1 MAPSKPR
8 FYVPQLDGLRFVA
21 FLLVFVHHGPH
32 LSALFAAVPFIARAL
47 EFLEHF
53 GWFGVD
59 LFLVLSAYLITSLL
73 LIEYARH
80 HDISLRGF
88 YLRRILRIWPLY
100 YLMTC
105 IGFFLLPWLG
115 VFASPWVRS

>member
-1 MAPSKPR
+1 MQEGSPKKSRR
-8 FYVPQLDGLRFVA
+8 FYVPQLDGLRFLA

-32 LSALFAAVPFIARAL
+32 WDAVFAPHSTGNRIFS
-47 EFLEHF
+47 FLESY
-53 GWFGVD
+53 GWCGVD

-73 LIEYARH
+73 LIEYQQE

-100 YLMTC
+100 YLMT
-105 IGFFLLPWLG
+105 GLGFLLLP
-115 VFASPWVRS
+115 